1 MVNSLDY
8 TLVLQDYPEGYI
20 LSDFYKLPRD
30 LSPSRMFV
38 KFCFKLLYS
47 NRCGKNFQIYG
58 VHIPR
63 KCIDLMHFYSSPS
76 PPHLKLASKF
86 LSSHPIN
93 RRKLHIPSGC
103 ILSKIWFPERKG
115 WRKLICF
122 IKIQSENIKMT
133 CNIKFLTFYMI
144 CYFFKCDGFT
154 VL

>member
-63 KCIDLMHFYSSPS
+63 KCIDLRRFYSCPS
-76 PPHLKLASKF
+76 PLRTRPQVLAITPQAEGNYSLPKAAF
-86 LSSHPIN
+86 FRKSVSSN
-93 RRKLHIPSGC
+93 S
-103 ILSKIWFPERKG
+103 RKG
-115 WRKLICF
+115 WRELSFALSKSSQ
-122 IKIQSENIKMT
+122 KI
-133 CNIKFLTFYMI
+133 
-144 CYFFKCDGFT
+144 
-154 VL
+154 